1 MKSKLKLVKNEDKNM
16 IIDLEKS
23 DLSDE
28 FYSSGSEKKIED
40 LKI

>member
-1 MKSKLKLVKNEDKNM
+1 M

-40 LKI
+40 QIIQDNIFVDDPMIPH